1 MHATDVFEGG
11 SSGWNVQT
19 DGEFTLIGDTLTRRM
34 APFTGKTSC
43 GVSSVRTF
51 TRSSTIRKGTFQMQ
65 RALIIAATFFALQE
79 TAGAQCKVSANSN
92 EGKLLAFYTA
102 PIVFSVATA
111 PEVMRPA
118 SIRIGAEGEYIP
130 KPDPAIERT
139 GLCFTQKSEHTS
151 LSPVFGRPRIT
162 IGGPFGLALE
172 AAYLPPVT
180 IAKATP
186 NLFSFA
192 VSEAHRFA
200 RGPVATGTTL
210 MFRLHGTFG
219 NVKGPITCP
228 ASSLQQTSP
237 TSPCYGTT
245 PSKDTFH
252 PDMFGGELI
261 AGVSPG
267 SGAFSFYL
275 GGGAN
280 QIDPHFQVGFTDA
293 TGHVDRT
300 QVQLDSPLVR
310 GSVFG
315 GVTAVVRR
323 IFDVG
328 AQVYSVPSDV
338 TLVRLMGGIRFH

>member
-1 MHATDVFEGG
+1 M
-11 SSGWNVQT
+11 
-19 DGEFTLIGDTLTRRM
+19 R
-34 APFTGKTSC
+34 
-43 GVSSVRTF
+43 
-51 TRSSTIRKGTFQMQ
+51 
-65 RALIIAATFFALQE
+65 RALVIAVALSGLQQ
-79 TAGAQCKVSANSN
+79 TAGAQCKVGAGSN
-92 EGKLLAFYTA
+92 EGRLLAFYTA

-118 SIRIGAEGEYIP
+118 SIRIGVEGEYIP

-162 IGGPFGLALE
+162 VGGPFGLALE

-186 NLFSFA
+186 NLFSFG
-192 VSEAHRFA
+192 VSEARRFA
-200 RGPVATGTTL
+200 HGPVATGTKL
-210 MFRLHGTFG
+210 MLRLHGTFG
-219 NVKGPITCP
+219 TVKGPITWP
-228 ASSLQQTSP
+228 SSSLQQTSP

-252 PDMFGGELI
+252 PNMFGGEVI
-261 AGVSPG
+261 AGVAPG

-280 QIDPHFQVGFTDA
+280 RIDPHFQVGFADEA
-293 TGHVDRT
+293 GNVDRT

-310 GSVFG
+310 AAVFG
-315 GVTAVVRR
+315 GVTGIVRR